1 MANLAPV
8 RVATCEG
15 NITLSGPQTID
26 GIAVVAGD
34 KVLVTQQ
41 STGSQNGVYTCQA
54 AGWTKDPDPA
64 AGDRI
69 RQLEG
74 RHRNRQRRGPW
85 IATSATSFLNPLR
98 RSPRT

>member
-15 NITLSGPQTID
+15 NITLSAPQVID

-41 STGSQNGVYTCQA
+41 TIAANNGVYTCQA
-54 AGWTKDPDPA
+54 AAWTKDPDPA

-69 RQLEG
+69 TQLQG
-74 RHRNRQRRGPW
+74 RPRNRQRRGPW
-85 IATSATSFLNPLR
+85 LAMSATTFLNPLR